1 MRVDGRCGC
10 RHRPHA
16 GQGEELRGEPS
27 FSGFEWPDDMAAR
40 FPFRS
45 GRRTP
50 CPRSCGRTPP
60 AACRRLRG
68 TSTPEAS
75 NRSTKTIPAPGRSL
89 VLRPETHQAG
99 EHVRGGADGSAP
111 SSSNSVATGLRCG
124 EWARGGPRQAPG
136 QRARG
141 RPRTACRSRPPFQGL
156 AQCPSGRGARVTAG
170 LLEQWRGNAGRRG
183 VGGA

>member
-16 GQGEELRGEPS
+16 GQGEELRESLPSADSNGLTTWPHDSRSARAGEHH
-27 FSGFEWPDDMAAR
+27 A
-40 FPFRS
+40 
-45 GRRTP
+45 
-50 CPRSCGRTPP
+50 PRSCGRTPP

-141 RPRTACRSRPPFQGL
+141 RPRTACRSITGMGSLTTSSCHRWQQL
-156 AQCPSGRGARVTAG
+156 TWSMVAILNTATS
-170 LLEQWRGNAGRRG
+170 WAKK
-183 VGGA
+183 A